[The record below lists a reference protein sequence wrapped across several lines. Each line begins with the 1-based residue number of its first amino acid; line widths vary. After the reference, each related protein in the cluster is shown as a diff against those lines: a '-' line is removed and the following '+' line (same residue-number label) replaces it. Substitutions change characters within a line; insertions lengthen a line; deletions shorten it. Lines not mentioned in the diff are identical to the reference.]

1 MKLNEEKFEKMIA
14 HLEKKYVDVKDMLLN
29 TYHSSFIKV
38 IGTIHDAL

>member
-1 MKLNEEKFEKMIA
+1 MRDIKFRAWLPK
-14 HLEKKYVDVKDMLLN
+14 EKKYVDVKDMLLN